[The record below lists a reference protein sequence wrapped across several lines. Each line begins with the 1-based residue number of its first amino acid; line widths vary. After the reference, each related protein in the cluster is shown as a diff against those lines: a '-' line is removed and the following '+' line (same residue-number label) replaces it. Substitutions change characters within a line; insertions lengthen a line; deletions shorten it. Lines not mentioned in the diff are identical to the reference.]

1 MNSSVSVILKPFV
14 KPGKIFGEMSPDRTL
29 QFPEIPDIDKLSF
42 DFVVKYEFSA
52 IIIVLKQIIKV
63 ISKRFA
69 RHKQKKLKEME
80 MTKIDIWIMTYM

>member
-1 MNSSVSVILKPFV
+1 MEPPI
-14 KPGKIFGEMSPDRTL
+14 KIF
-29 QFPEIPDIDKLSF
+29 
-42 DFVVKYEFSA
+42 KYKFSA

-80 MTKIDIWIMTYM
+80 MTKIDIWKLHITSS